1 MTTDVLL
8 VLTTV
13 PDTATAQEIADA
25 LVGGGL
31 AACVTALPAATST
44 YRWQGAV
51 ERAEE
56 IPLMIKTT
64 RARLD
69 ALSAALR
76 AHHPYEVPEILAL
89 PVEAGLPAYLAW
101 VAEATHDGY

>member
-1 MTTDVLL
+1 MATDVLL

-13 PDTATAQEIADA
+13 PDVATARDIADA
-25 LVGGGL
+25 LVGNGL

-44 YRWQGAV
+44 YRWQGIV

-69 ALSAALR
+69 ALTEALR
-76 AHHPYEVPEILAL
+76 RQHPYEVPEILAL

-101 VAEATHDGY
+101 VTETTRDEH

>member
-1 MTTDVLL
+1 MATDVLL

-13 PDTATAQEIADA
+13 PDVATARDIANA
-25 LVGGGL
+25 LVGNGL

-44 YRWQGAV
+44 YHWQGIV

-69 ALSAALR
+69 ALTEALR
-76 AHHPYEVPEILAL
+76 RQHPYEVPEILAL

-101 VAEATHDGY
+101 VTETTRDEH

>member
-1 MTTDVLL
+1 MATDVLL
-8 VLTTV
+8 VVTTV
-13 PDTATAQEIADA
+13 PDAATARDIAEA

-31 AACVTALPAATST
+31 AACVTALPTATST
-44 YRWQGAV
+44 YRWQGVV

-69 ALSAALR
+69 ALTEAR
-76 AHHPYEVPEILAL
+76 RRQHPYQVPEILAL

-101 VAEATHDGY
+101 VTEMTRDEH

>member
-1 MTTDVLL
+1 MATDVLL

-13 PDTATAQEIADA
+13 PDATTAREMADA
-25 LVGGGL
+25 LVGSGL

-44 YRWQGAV
+44 YRWRGAV

-64 RARLD
+64 RERLD
-69 ALSAALR
+69 ALAEALR
-76 AHHPYEVPEILAL
+76 RRHPYDVPEMLAL

-101 VAEATHDGY
+101 VAETTRDGH